1 MTGRHTPSPAPVST
15 VLDSWPAP
23 VVDGRGCAWL
33 RYRGARCHSLGPV
46 VTGVGSCPSLR
57 PAGWNGNDGRAA

>member
-1 MTGRHTPSPAPVST
+1 MTTRHAPSPASASAA
-15 VLDSWPAP
+15 LGSRAARM
-23 VVDGRGCAWL
+23 VDGRGCAWL